1 MLLRDY
7 NRFYED
13 YYGWDVSNSE
23 WVKNLV
29 PNATVLSGTFKNE
42 SMPLYEM
49 CLQQMEFNPFLV
61 SLQCTRSCDSFCCA
75 MTQKEAPY
83 QGSSI
88 LDKFVKHN
96 CDPNRF
102 LFLINYPE
110 HGILL

>member
-42 SMPLYEM
+42 SMPL
-49 CLQQMEFNPFLV
+49 
-61 SLQCTRSCDSFCCA
+61 
-75 MTQKEAPY
+75 
-83 QGSSI
+83 
-88 LDKFVKHN
+88 
-96 CDPNRF
+96 
-102 LFLINYPE
+102 
-110 HGILL
+110 